1 MKLTT
6 IEQDAVEFYQENL
19 NYVQGFGLSNL
30 EREDRMMYNKGR
42 KILEKYEQF
51 KKDSEK
57 HVKWTAEEYDTLA
70 SAYVK
75 HCGDRPA
82 ILREFRLYSERHSD
96 NAVDIAAQACLQMD
110 NTIKTVSGL
119 KDHASGLKLA
129 LQSINKERFTS

>member
-30 EREDRMMYNKGR
+30 ERDDRMMYNKGR

-70 SAYVK
+70 AAYVK
-75 HCGDRPA
+75 HCGDRKA

-96 NAVDIAAQACLQMD
+96 NAIDIASQACLQLD
-110 NTIKTVSGL
+110 NTIKSVSGL
-119 KDHASGLKLA
+119 KDIANGLKLA
-129 LQSINKERFTS
+129 LKSINQKRFS

>member
-6 IEQDAVEFYQENL
+6 IEQDAVEFYQDHL
-19 NYVQGFGLSNL
+19 KYVQGFGLSNL

-57 HVKWTAEEYDTLA
+57 HVKWTPEAYDTLA

>member
-57 HVKWTAEEYDTLA
+57 HVKWTPEEYDTLA

>member
-57 HVKWTAEEYDTLA
+57 HVKWTPEEYDTLA

-129 LQSINKERFTS
+129 LQSINKERFN

>member
-30 EREDRMMYNKGR
+30 ERDDRMMYNKGR

-70 SAYVK
+70 AAYVK
-75 HCGDRPA
+75 HCGDRKA

-96 NAVDIAAQACLQMD
+96 NAIDIAAQACLQLD
-110 NTIKTVSGL
+110 NTIKSVSGL
-119 KDHASGLKLA
+119 KDIANGLKLA
-129 LQSINKERFTS
+129 LKSINQKRFS

>member
-30 EREDRMMYNKGR
+30 ERDDRMMYNKGR

-57 HVKWTAEEYDTLA
+57 HVKWTPEEYDTLA

>member
-6 IEQDAVEFYQENL
+6 IEQDAVEFYQDHL

-30 EREDRMMYNKGR
+30 ERDDRMMYNKGK
-42 KILEKYEQF
+42 KIVAKIIQF

-70 SAYVK
+70 GAYVK

-96 NAVDIAAQACLQMD
+96 NAIDIASQACLQLD
-110 NTIKTVSGL
+110 NTIKSVSGL
-119 KDHASGLKLA
+119 KDIANGLKLA
-129 LQSINKERFTS
+129 LKSINNKRFSK